1 MKPSKLSLN
10 ELYDQR
16 LKAAVK
22 TAPFVVRITEWKG
35 EPVPVVVIK
44 ERRSSDLGDETRH
57 EGVVERGHIKGDALR
72 RLLPILKKI
81 ATRVMD
87 NSGIPTEVDRFMS
100 QEGLKLRLTLPLNEE
115 AGAKMALIFKLQ
127 ERLPDLDRAELIAR
141 RVNQFTREEALY
153 WLSRVTD
160 FGPDMNR
167 WAVSGL
173 RLLLGGQ
180 AGDPAVQRMLE
191 KMRAA

>member
-1 MKPSKLSLN
+1 MKASKLSLN
-10 ELYDQR
+10 DLYEQR
-16 LKAAVK
+16 LKMAVK
-22 TAPFVVRITEWKG
+22 SAPFVVRITEWKG

-44 ERRSSDLGDETRH
+44 ERRRGEPGEETKH

-81 ATRVMD
+81 TTRVMD

-141 RVNQFTREEALY
+141 RVSQFTREEALY
-153 WLSRVTD
+153 WLSRITD

-173 RLLLGGQ
+173 RILLGGQ
-180 AGDPAVQRMLE
+180 AGDQAVEKLLE
-191 KMRAA
+191 KLRAS